1 MKPNSKFATKIV
13 VLVVLVIGI
22 ATSVGL
28 VLSGANKGMNVSFS
42 EFEKTIQAQQGH
54 PLSLK
59 EKADGTLLLN
69 TKDGLYVT
77 QVRPQGQLAEQLVEK
92 YNLSYTFADASQYN
106 GLFFGG
112 LIITSFLTLMI
123 LHKKGKLGAGVSSM
137 KNGASKATPLP
148 EITLNDIGGL
158 PEEMK
163 EEIHQTLSIIKDPK
177 RAAQVGIQAPKGIL
191 LYGPP
196 GTGKTLLAQ
205 AIASEIGATFYSS
218 SGSAFTELFVGV
230 GASRVRTLFQNA
242 RKNRPAVIFIDEVDA
257 LAGKRKEHGG
267 EESEKTLTELLV
279 QLDGGNDNDG
289 ILFIAATNRKDMLD
303 EAFLRPGRIDYTFN
317 VPLPD
322 TLGRRE
328 IIDIHTKGRLL
339 ADEVYASLD
348 VLAESTSGFSGAE
361 LSSLFETASKRA
373 IRDGREEIGKG
384 DLDFAIDRTILGS
397 TSRTLNDPDTK
408 RRVAIH
414 EAGHA
419 LIAAITKPG
428 SVRKATIIP
437 RGQALGYVAPIQ
449 KELHLQTASELL
461 DQVSMILAGGVAER
475 LYLGEHSIGV
485 SGDVQQAKDIIERM
499 VDTGLLQDGF
509 MLTFNKGEKEL
520 KMQAIFGEALKKTE
534 TLIQEYAAQFEEL
547 VNVLFQKE
555 TLDGSEV
562 QEIVDGKG
570 VEDVKDLVIVV

>member
-112 LIITSFLTLMI
+112 LIIASFLTLMI

-361 LSSLFETASKRA
+361 LSFLFETASKRA